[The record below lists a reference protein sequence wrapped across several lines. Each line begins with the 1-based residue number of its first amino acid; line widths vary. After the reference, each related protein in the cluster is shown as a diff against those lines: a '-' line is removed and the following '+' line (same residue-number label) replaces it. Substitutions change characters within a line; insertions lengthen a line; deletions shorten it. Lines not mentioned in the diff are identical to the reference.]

1 MSTILL
7 KYFFF
12 LLKWQPIGQQALD
25 GDVQCVELVH
35 LADSPC
41 PLVSVPAHEAPLMA
55 VVAKRHGGVLL
66 ALVDVVG
73 GARWRGIADT
83 AGQTLNPCQM
93 LTLRCVKF
101 IIHRETYLAAC
112 ALHRKQSQ

>member
-7 KYFFF
+7 KYFFV

-25 GDVQCVELVH
+25 GDVQGVELVH

-41 PLVSVPAHEAPLMA
+41 PALPMPAHKATLVA
-55 VVAKRHGGVLL
+55 VIAERYSSVLL

-73 GARWRGIADT
+73 RAGRRSVTDA
-83 AGQTLNPCQM
+83 AGQALDPCQM
-93 LTLRCVKF
+93 LALGCIEFVV
-101 IIHRETYLAAC
+101 HRFLTPV
-112 ALHRKQSQ
+112 